1 MVFLNLDKQAVESLP
16 AIPVQRHQLMG
27 ELVNLEL
34 MAKIFDEADEAQQAL
49 ASLKELQGQGTIKLR
64 NAAVLI
70 KDKDGQTSL
79 KETGDVDVKGGRLF
93 GAVTGG
99 LIGLLGGPVGV
110 VVGAA
115 AGAGVGGLAAKKI
128 DMGFSDEFLETFQ
141 ERLQPGNS
149 ALIVLVEQESADD
162 LSEAWTEEEGIIV
175 RQALTDE
182 MVEQLVKAGGGEG

>member
-1 MVFLNLDKQAVESLP
+1 ME
-16 AIPVQRHQLMG
+16 
-27 ELVNLEL
+27 
-34 MAKIFDEADEAQQAL
+34 
-49 ASLKELQGQGTIKLR
+49 SLKESQKQGTLKLR

-79 KETGDVDVKGGRLF
+79 RETGDVGVKGGRLF

-110 VVGAA
+110 IVGAA

-128 DMGFSDEFLETFQ
+128 DMGFSDQFLETFQ

-162 LSEAWTEEEGIIV
+162 LSEAWAEEEGIIV

-182 MVEQLVKAGGGEG
+182 MVEQLVKAGDGEG